1 MQNLKHV
8 LLITYYWPPA
18 GGPGVHRWLRFSK
31 YFYENEYQLHV
42 YCPKDA
48 AWPIIDQNLSKQV
61 DKHVIE
67 VRNKIFEPHKYLG
80 KKNNPNVGGGI
91 TQQKKSSLL
100 QKLII
105 WTRGN
110 LFIPDARVFWI
121 RPSVGFLSQY
131 LHQHPEIKTV
141 ISTGP
146 PHSLHV
152 IALKLKK
159 RFPIKWVAD
168 FRDPW
173 TEIDFYQEL
182 MTGKWAD
189 AKQKRLEK
197 ACLQT
202 ADEVVTV
209 SDACA
214 EGLERIGNRKV
225 QVITNGYPFPDKKP
239 EVSLDTQFTI
249 VHVGSMPNARNPV
262 NLWIALGQ
270 LRAENLELRTVLRIK
285 LIGAVDFSVFE
296 ALNENGLEDCVEH
309 ISMVDHQESLLLQ
322 QKAQL
327 LLLVANNSGNVKG
340 ILTGKVFEYLATS
353 RPIIAFGE
361 KDSNLEALIKETNS
375 GTFLDFNDLTEIK
388 SSLLNYF
395 DLYKKSELQV
405 TPIHLDKYDSK
416 EIVKRYLKLL

>member
-31 YFYENEYQLHV
+31 YFHENGYQLHV

-48 AWPIIDQNLSKQV
+48 AWPIIDKNLSKQV
-61 DKHVIE
+61 DSHIIE

-91 TQQKKSSLL
+91 TQQKKSSFL
-100 QKLII
+100 QKIII

-131 LHQHPEIKTV
+131 LHQHPEIKTI

-146 PHSLHV
+146 PHSLHI

-173 TEIDFYQEL
+173 TEIDFYDDL

-189 AKQKRLEK
+189 TKQKRLEK
-197 ACLQT
+197 SCLQT

-209 SDACA
+209 SKACA
-214 EGLERIGNRKV
+214 EGLERIGKRKV
-225 QVITNGYPFPDKKP
+225 HVITNGYPFPETKAN
-239 EVSLDTQFTI
+239 VSLDNEFSI
-249 VHVGSMPNARNPV
+249 VHVGSMPNARNPL
-262 NLWIALGQ
+262 NLWKALGEW
-270 LRAENLELRTVLRIK
+270 RMESEEFKNLLKIK
-285 LIGAVDFSVFE
+285 LIGAVDYSVFE
-296 ALNENGLEDCVEH
+296 SLEKNGLSDCVEH
-309 ISMVDHQESLLLQ
+309 TPMVDHQESLLLQ

-361 KDSNLEALIKETNS
+361 KDSNLEALIMETNS
-375 GTFLDFNDLTEIK
+375 GTFFDFNELENIK
-388 SSLLNYF
+388 SVLLSYF
-395 DLYKKSELQV
+395 EMFKKGELISHS
-405 TPIHLDKYDSK
+405 TNLEKYDSK
-416 EIVKRYLKLL
+416 EIVKKMLKLL